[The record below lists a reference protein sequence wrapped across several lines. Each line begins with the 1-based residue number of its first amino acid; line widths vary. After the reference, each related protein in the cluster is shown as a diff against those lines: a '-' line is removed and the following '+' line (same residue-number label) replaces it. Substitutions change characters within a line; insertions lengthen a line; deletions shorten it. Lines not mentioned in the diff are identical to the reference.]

1 MKQSFGILKDSTAKL
16 NVQRSK
22 FYSHVFEVDTL
33 IQTKEKIKELSK
45 SYNDATH
52 VCWALRVLEKELI
65 ELCSDGGEPKGT
77 AGFPILNVLKEND
90 LINVCCV
97 VIRYFGGVKLG
108 VRGLIDAY
116 SEAARLAVQ
125 NAEIVPL
132 VKVFEH
138 TFQCKYDQLGEVIGI
153 IKQADGKIERIDQGE
168 IVKVQALLSEK
179 VDQFNPQIVEKL
191 VKLL

>member
-33 IQTKEKIKELSK
+33 IQAKEKIKELSK

-77 AGFPILNVLKEND
+77 AGFPILNVLREND

-179 VDQFNPQIVEKL
+179 VEQFNPQIVEKL